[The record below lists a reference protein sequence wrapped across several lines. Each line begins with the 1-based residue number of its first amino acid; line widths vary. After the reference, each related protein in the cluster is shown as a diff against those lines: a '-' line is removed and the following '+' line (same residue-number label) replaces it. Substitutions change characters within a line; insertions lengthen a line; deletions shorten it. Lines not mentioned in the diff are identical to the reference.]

1 MRVWYSTFL
10 DIREQILV
18 EALLSK
24 LAWTNWTFWGG
35 TESAERKILVL
46 YAQSMPEELGICCI
60 EMRFHKTYSLTHRD
74 FLGALMSLGMKRD
87 VLGDIFIQDSQAIIF
102 VTTIAKNVILQELSS
117 VGRASVSCQEAT
129 VPIETSF
136 HITEDVIINV
146 ASLRLD
152 AIISNVLHMNRKKSS
167 ALIEAGHVFVNAI
180 EIKTS
185 SYTMFPEDIF
195 SIRGFGKFKL
205 KEIAGK
211 SKKDRFFVTIEKYT

>member
-117 VGRASVSCQEAT
+117 VGRASVSCQEVT